1 MWVTTSNSLA
11 AHCWPILSALVGD
24 APPSDLD
31 PENAD
36 KARPLCPLLVIFNCR
51 RHLGLPPTFFGN
63 CASFSAVQPS
73 TTHED
78 PSSLALKVRAPFIEC
93 GKLLSMRSGLISG
106 EGQQGFARWQG
117 RRRKKA

>member
-63 CASFSAVQPS
+63 CASFEAVQPS

-78 PSSLALKVRAPFIEC
+78 PSSLALKVRALASYF
-93 GKLLSMRSGLISG
+93 LS
-106 EGQQGFARWQG
+106 G
-117 RRRKKA
+117 RKMSEYGIG